1 MKKRYITKDTSGAF
15 FDPHRAIVPI
25 MKRHSGCTEL
35 IGTGFFISKFGH
47 FATAKHVLFQRDRFD
62 PEPGLHIL
70 HFVEGD
76 GEHEKLLVRE
86 ITRISFSETAD
97 VAICASDFHIENKT
111 QQPLT
116 NKQPNLNLE
125 IPTNGTSVHTY
136 AYPKASQYFDQ
147 AKDSKIVADFHDG
160 EILNYSEIARDRVV
174 VNWPHFELSFEG
186 GGRTS
191 GGPIFDNIGCIFG
204 IYCVD
209 GLGSSYAGRVLDLLP
224 LRVPFWPGSTLE
236 NEPYLAQLIES
247 GHVFSRNRVRTAGD
261 NYKVFAN

>member
-86 ITRISFSETAD
+86 ITRISFSEMINDNYFSSVTTIKIP
-97 VAICASDFHIENKT
+97 VFVFL
-111 QQPLT
+111 QPL
-116 NKQPNLNLE
+116 
-125 IPTNGTSVHTY
+125 
-136 AYPKASQYFDQ
+136 YFINNIL
-147 AKDSKIVADFHDG
+147 AK
-160 EILNYSEIARDRVV
+160 
-174 VNWPHFELSFEG
+174 
-186 GGRTS
+186 
-191 GGPIFDNIGCIFG
+191 
-204 IYCVD
+204 
-209 GLGSSYAGRVLDLLP
+209 
-224 LRVPFWPGSTLE
+224 
-236 NEPYLAQLIES
+236 
-247 GHVFSRNRVRTAGD
+247 
-261 NYKVFAN
+261 